1 MVGEENM
8 LIPQVPFFGLDSK
21 QIDLKWVEK
30 GYGLEAN
37 IFDGKSLFDNSYTKR
52 FSEVLS
58 FVQTLNPSL
67 LTLHFPTDNADYLND
82 EFIKKATI

>member
-8 LIPQVPFFGLDSK
+8 LIPQVLFGLDSK

-37 IFDGKSLFDNSYTKR
+37 IFDGTSLFDNSYTER

-58 FVQTLNPSL
+58 FVRTP
-67 LTLHFPTDNADYLND
+67 
-82 EFIKKATI
+82 

>member
-8 LIPQVPFFGLDSK
+8 LIPHIPFFGLDSK

-37 IFDGKSLFDNSYTKR
+37 ILMGHLYLITHIQKGFLISCLLFKPLIHPVNAAFSY
-52 FSEVLS
+52 
-58 FVQTLNPSL
+58 
-67 LTLHFPTDNADYLND
+67 
-82 EFIKKATI
+82 

>member
-37 IFDGKSLFDNSYTKR
+37 ILMENLYLITHIQKGFQRSFLLFKP
-52 FSEVLS
+52 LIH
-58 FVQTLNPSL
+58 PC
-67 LTLHFPTDNADYLND
+67 
-82 EFIKKATI
+82 

>member
-1 MVGEENM
+1 MVGEEHM

-37 IFDGKSLFDNSYTKR
+37 IFDGKSLLDKSYTKR
-52 FSEVLS
+52 FSEVL
-58 FVQTLNPSL
+58 FL
-67 LTLHFPTDNADYLND
+67 F
-82 EFIKKATI
+82 KALIHPY